1 MVSACTEVLITITG
15 AGKAQRLYTAQYA
28 VVNLRFGM
36 KFGGNMAYFI
46 DRRLNGKNK
55 STVNRQRFLR
65 RYKAQIKQS
74 ISEAINKR
82 SVTDVES
89 GESVSIPVD
98 DINEPMFHQGR
109 GGMRQRVHPGNDHF
123 VEKDRIERPQG
134 GGGSGSGEGQ
144 ASNDGEGQ
152 DEFVFQI
159 SKDEYLDLLFED
171 LALPNLKKNQQRQLN
186 EFKTHRSGYTA
197 NGVPANI
204 SVVRSLQNS
213 LARRTAMSAGKRRQ
227 LRELEAALDTVE
239 HTEPVQLL
247 EEERLRKEIAELREK
262 IARVPF
268 IDTFDLRY
276 KNFEKRPE
284 PSSQAVMFCLMDV
297 SGSMDQATKDMA
309 KRFYILLYLFLS
321 RTYKNVEVVYIRHHT
336 QAKEVDEHE
345 FFYSQE
351 TGGTIVSSALKLMDE
366 VVKERYDPA
375 QWNIY
380 AAQASDGDNWADDSP
395 LCHEILAKRLLP
407 VVRYYCYI
415 EITRRAHQTLWREYE
430 HLQSMFENFSMQHI
444 RDQDDIYPVF
454 RELFHKQAAE
464 MSS

>member
-1 MVSACTEVLITITG
+1 MT
-15 AGKAQRLYTAQYA
+15 
-28 VVNLRFGM
+28 
-36 KFGGNMAYFI
+36 YFI

-55 STVNRQRFLR
+55 SAVNRQRFLR
-65 RYKAQIKQS
+65 RYKSQIKQS
-74 ISEAINKR
+74 IAGAINKR
-82 SVTDVES
+82 SVTDVDS
-89 GESVSIPVD
+89 GESVSIPNA

-109 GGMRQRVHPGNDHF
+109 GGLRHRVHPGNDHF
-123 VEKDRIERPQG
+123 VQNDRIERPQG
-134 GGGSGSGEGQ
+134 GGGGGSGQGE
-144 ASNDGEGQ
+144 ASQDGEGE
-152 DEFVFQI
+152 DEFSFQI

-171 LALPNLKKNQQRQLN
+171 LALPNLRKNQHKQLT
-186 EFKTHRSGYTA
+186 EFKTHRSGYTS

-213 LARRTAMSAGKRRQ
+213 LARRTAMTAGKKRE
-227 LRELEAALDTVE
+227 LRELESTLTEVE
-239 HTEPVQLL
+239 HSEPAQLL
-247 EEERLRKEIAELREK
+247 EEERLRKEIAELRAK
-262 IARVPF
+262 IAKTPF

-276 KNFEKRPE
+276 RNYERRPE

-321 RTYKNVEVVYIRHHT
+321 RTYKNVDVVYIRHHT
-336 QAKEVDEHE
+336 QAKEVDEQE

-366 VVKERYDPA
+366 VIQERYDPA

-395 LCHEILAKRLLP
+395 LCHQLLAQKILP
-407 VVRYYCYI
+407 MVRYYSYI

-430 HLQSMFENFSMQHI
+430 VLQEKFDNFAMQHI
-444 RDQDDIYPVF
+444 REQEDIYPVF
-454 RELFHKQAAE
+454 RELFHKQTE
-464 MSS
+464 NS

>member
-1 MVSACTEVLITITG
+1 MATS
-15 AGKAQRLYTAQYA
+15 
-28 VVNLRFGM
+28 
-36 KFGGNMAYFI
+36 FGGNMTYFI

-55 STVNRQRFLR
+55 SAVNRQRFLR
-65 RYKAQIKQS
+65 RYKSQIKQS
-74 ISEAINKR
+74 IAEAINKR
-82 SVTDVES
+82 SVTDVDS
-89 GESVSIPVD
+89 GESVSIPIE

-109 GGMRQRVHPGNDHF
+109 GGLRHRVHPGNDHF
-123 VEKDRIERPQG
+123 VQNDRIERPPGGG
-134 GGGSGSGEGQ
+134 GGGSGQGD
-144 ASNDGEGQ
+144 ASKDGEGE
-152 DEFVFQI
+152 DEFSFQI

-171 LALPNLKKNQQRQLN
+171 LALPNLQKNQFRQLT
-186 EFKTHRSGYTA
+186 EYKTHRSGYTS

-213 LARRTAMSAGKRRQ
+213 LARRTAMTAGKK
-227 LRELEAALDTVE
+227 RELRALESTLSEVE
-239 HTEPVQLL
+239 NSEPAQLL
-247 EEERLRKEIAELREK
+247 EEERLRKEIAELRQK
-262 IARVPF
+262 IAKTPF

-276 KNFEKRPE
+276 KNYERRPE

-321 RTYKNVEVVYIRHHT
+321 RTYKNVDVVYIRHHT
-336 QAKEVDEHE
+336 QAKEVDEQE

-366 VVKERYDPA
+366 VIQERYDPA

-395 LCHEILAKRLLP
+395 LCHQILAQKLLP
-407 VVRYYCYI
+407 MVRYYSYI

-430 HLQSMFENFSMQHI
+430 VLQEKFGNFAMQHI
-444 RDQDDIYPVF
+444 REPEDIYPVF
-454 RELFHKQAAE
+454 RELFHKQTADN
-464 MSS
+464 